1 MDNKSMTVL
10 WRDDFFLESY
20 AVVLQEYGLQLLA
33 AKKTT
38 DDGEPAAEIVVY
50 GPNEA
55 ADAFYEDYL
64 EDSFPILESL
74 SLESD
79 DDDLYASSL
88 KLASEI
94 VLGSRCWPRL

>member
-20 AVVLQEYGLQLLA
+20 AVVLHEYGLQLLA

-38 DDGEPAAEIVVY
+38 DDGEPVAEITVY

-55 ADAFYEDYL
+55 VDVFYEDYL
-64 EDSFPILESL
+64 EDSFPILEKL

-94 VLGSRCWPRL
+94 VLGSSCWPRL